1 MAQPTGKLS
10 ISSKVFFGSGETV
23 SVMAVTM
30 IALYFMFYLTDV
42 IGIPPLIA
50 GAIFMIGRAWDAL
63 IDPVVGL
70 LSDRTRT
77 RFGRRRP
84 YFLIA
89 ALPIG
94 LFFFLLWFPFA
105 SSSQL
110 MQVIYYL
117 VIYIA
122 FMTAITI
129 FHVPYL
135 SLITEATHDYDERT
149 SINNYRIFFQLFF
162 GLVAATVPKMIA
174 DSYADPNQ
182 GYMMMGLSVAV
193 FIMLLPFLLYKTTY
207 EHPLPKAVPAPQKN
221 YFKQFGSVFKNRYF
235 RYLLF
240 IYIGSYAAANVVEGF
255 VIYYMKNWLNREV
268 DMPILFVT
276 VIGVG
281 ILSLPL
287 WSKLSQHVGKKR
299 TLLLGLFIW
308 VVAQL
313 AFFLVTPGSP
323 TWFVYVIGAFAG
335 LGYGVAH
342 VIPWAML
349 PDVIDMD
356 YLETGEKREG
366 LYAGVMTLFMKLTN
380 SIAIFLI
387 GVLLQLA
394 NYEANAVL
402 ADGTLQ
408 TIRSIM
414 AFAPTLFIVIGIIA
428 TIVYPLTKE
437 KHAEVRTLIEQKEM
451 SA

>member
-1 MAQPTGKLS
+1 MRETNRLS
-10 ISSKVFFGSGETV
+10 FLNKVFFGSGEIV

-30 IALYFMFYLTDV
+30 IALYFMIYLTDV
-42 IGIPPLIA
+42 VGIPPIIA

-63 IDPVVGL
+63 IDPVMGMI
-70 LSDRTRT
+70 SDRTKT

-94 LFFFLLWFPFA
+94 FFFFLLWFPFA
-105 SSSQL
+105 SDNL
-110 MQVIYYL
+110 WFQVL
-117 VIYIA
+117 FYIVVYVL

-129 FHVPYL
+129 FYVPYL

-174 DSYADPNQ
+174 DSYGDPQ
-182 GYMMMGLSVAV
+182 HGYMMMGASVAL
-193 FIMLLPFLLYKTTY
+193 FILFIPFLLFKTTF
-207 EHPLPKAVPAPQKN
+207 ERPLQNKVQAQKKN
-221 YFKQFGSVFKNRYF
+221 YVYEFKSVFKNRYF

-240 IYIGSYAAANVVEGF
+240 IYIGAYAAANVVEGF
-255 VIYYMKNWLNREV
+255 VMYYMKNWLNREI

-281 ILSLPL
+281 IISLPL
-287 WSKLSQHVGKKR
+287 WSKVSQRYGKKR
-299 TLLLGLFIW
+299 ALLLGLIIW
-308 VVAQL
+308 AMAQV
-313 AFFLVTPGSP
+313 AFFIVTPASP
-323 TWFVYVIGAFAG
+323 TWLVYIIGAFAG

-349 PDVIDMD
+349 PDVVDMD
-356 YLETGEKREG
+356 ELETGEKREG

-394 NYEANAVL
+394 NYEANTIL
-402 ADGTLQ
+402 AEGTLQ

-414 AFAPTLFIVIGIIA
+414 AFAPTLFIVIGLIA
-428 TIVYPLTKE
+428 TFAYPLTRE
-437 KHAEVRTLIEQKEM
+437 QHAQVRTQIENRGV
-451 SA
+451 SL